1 VVEGL
6 ANGGGDAGAT
16 GRRLLGARWAWRQR
30 RRGVGLVRGD
40 ARLDGSTTRTRRQG
54 RGDGRGVDEPRVEEA
69 SRVVSAGGG
78 GRGSGMG
85 GERVIFLGG
94 GQRGASARGRGHGGV
109 DALLSFIIE

>member
-1 VVEGL
+1 VAMVV
-6 ANGGGDAGAT
+6 AST
-16 GRRLLGARWAWRQR
+16 SHAWRR
-30 RRGVGLVRGD
+30 HRALSP
-40 ARLDGSTTRTRRQG
+40 L
-54 RGDGRGVDEPRVEEA
+54 
-69 SRVVSAGGG
+69 GGG